1 MPDQKNQDQLR
12 EFITALIAFQKQMPV
27 IPKDKTASVSVKGGG
42 SYTYNYADLG
52 DIIPV
57 VMPLLGE
64 HGLVHTCTSHR
75 TTEGFILTGHLM
87 HQAGHIMTADLPLFG
102 TRFQEIGGS
111 ITYGRRYL
119 LCLQTGIITDEDD
132 DARGVNQ
139 APRTTGQPATPEQAP
154 VPPDR
159 RITRSQVEEIM
170 GYELSDSS
178 LGQIIEVA
186 CRKAVTGF
194 DYLTREDGDKVL
206 TYLDPTRNHQ

>member
-27 IPKDKTASVSVKGGG
+27 IPKNKTASVSVKGGG

-154 VPPDR
+154 VPPTDASHAPKSR
-159 RITRSQVEEIM
+159 KSWATNYPTALSGRSSRWRVGRPSPGSITSHEKTE
-170 GYELSDSS
+170 
-178 LGQIIEVA
+178 
-186 CRKAVTGF
+186 
-194 DYLTREDGDKVL
+194 TRCS
-206 TYLDPTRNHQ
+206 PT